1 MDGQVRVATMSA
13 TDDFAE
19 LTRGFFLE
27 WLPGR
32 KVSGNTVSSYRDALK
47 ILVEWACGHLGVEPT
62 GVTMDHLTA
71 ANVLEFMSW
80 LEAGRGNAPSTV
92 NNRLAAIKS
101 FCKYASWRAPQ
112 RLAQLRE
119 IQEIPGRE
127 AGVPAIEYLTPE
139 EAEWVVDACEPGSER
154 QLMVQLL
161 YNTGARV
168 SEALGVRGR
177 DVSTLESGRL
187 RVRLNGKGRK
197 QRELPLWEDTSRLLA
212 DHMERRA
219 VGADDHVFPGS
230 DRGHL
235 TRFGARDRVKAAVR
249 AAAESHP
256 QLAGRTITPHTF
268 RHSTA
273 MAMLASGMDI
283 ATVAIWLGH
292 ESVETT
298 HKYVVSDMSLKE
310 AALDKV
316 RRGWEAEGGGRYVP
330 SDDVLAFLRSL

>member
-1 MDGQVRVATMSA
+1 MGERAKVTTMAA
-13 TDDFAE
+13 TDDFGE
-19 LTRGFFLE
+19 LVRGFFLE

-32 KVSGNTVSSYRDALK
+32 RASENTVSSYRDSFR
-47 ILVEWACGHLGVEPT
+47 ILVEWASDHLGVEPA
-62 GVTMDHLTA
+62 GISMDHLSA
-71 ANVLEFMSW
+71 PNVLEFMSW
-80 LEAGRGNAPSTV
+80 LESERSNRPSTV

-112 RLAQLRE
+112 RLAQLKG
-119 IQEIPGRE
+119 IAEIPARRVD
-127 AGVPAIEYLTPE
+127 VPAIEFLTPA
-139 EAEWVVDACEPGSER
+139 EAEWVVAACAPGSER
-154 QLMVQLL
+154 QLMIQLL
-161 YNTGARV
+161 YNTGARI
-168 SEALGVRGR
+168 SEVLGIRGR
-177 DVSTLESGRL
+177 DVSPLESGRL

-197 QRELPLWEDTSRLLA
+197 QRELPLWADTSALLS
-212 DHMERRA
+212 DHIARNA
-219 VGADDHVFPGS
+219 IGGDGHVFPGS

-235 TRFGARDRVKAAVR
+235 TRSGARDRVKAAVT
-249 AAAESHP
+249 AAAASHP
-256 QLAGRTITPHTF
+256 ELQGRAITPHTF
-268 RHSTA
+268 RHSAA
-273 MAMLASGMDI
+273 MAMLASGIDI